1 MPSEITLQTA
11 EDCNSAYFRESMLL
25 LSMLFGGVIS
35 VFPWKIISQ
44 GKNMTNKWFRTQL
57 SHRSSLSDPPYWIS
71 LSHLKLSCFF
81 EVYLLWF
88 YHNPQSFSISSW
100 LDSPIHQCLAAAFRL
115 AENSGCR
122 STAAPGNSFPF
133 HGLRGPSLL
142 GFHQP
147 SYRIFCPPSDVF
159 VGL

>member
-1 MPSEITLQTA
+1 MAADPSLDPAALLDVNGKDDIPYMKWKINENKKNVWNHQPENITPSSRPTSSMPSEITLQTA
-11 EDCNSAYFRESMLL
+11 EDWNSAYFRESMLL

-44 GKNMTNKWFRTQL
+44 EKNMTNKWFRTQL

-100 LDSPIHQCLAAAFRL
+100 LDSPIHH
-115 AENSGCR
+115 
-122 STAAPGNSFPF
+122 P
-133 HGLRGPSLL
+133 
-142 GFHQP
+142 
-147 SYRIFCPPSDVF
+147 
-159 VGL
+159 